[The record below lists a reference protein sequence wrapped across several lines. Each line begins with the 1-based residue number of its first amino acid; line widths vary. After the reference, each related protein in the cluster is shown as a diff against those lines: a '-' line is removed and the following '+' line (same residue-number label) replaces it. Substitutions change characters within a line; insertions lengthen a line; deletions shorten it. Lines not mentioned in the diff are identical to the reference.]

1 MNQIPGETVWKDL
14 TGALGILPTL
24 FICAVLALVFI
35 YVFKLIKNGNG
46 QGRSPS
52 ESRENIENQIN
63 ILNTVEQIAQQMT
76 NLGTV
81 LSGASLTL
89 ASIHTKVDH
98 LPTKVDHLPT
108 TEKLLDETKSIRHG
122 MNDGYQKLLGAANS
136 HYLDVTQ
143 QAENNTKKILSA
155 VDEGV
160 KTGVRAVTAKI
171 VPVDS
176 QRSKRKRQKK

>member
-98 LPTKVDHLPT
+98 LPT